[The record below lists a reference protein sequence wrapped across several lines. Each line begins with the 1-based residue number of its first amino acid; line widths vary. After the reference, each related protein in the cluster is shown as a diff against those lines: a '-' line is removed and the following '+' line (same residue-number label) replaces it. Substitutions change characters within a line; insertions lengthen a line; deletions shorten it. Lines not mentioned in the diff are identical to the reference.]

1 MDRLCIPPDR
11 LGPHAAASKHWLD
24 SSKPK
29 RRRTLQKTEKSKKTL
44 LLCGLLIVVPAT
56 SFAGADESTKKAEA
70 NTVTVDSASTP
81 GEIATRS
88 DSSDQQAPRQ
98 TKRGEAGLMGVE
110 VRLSTL
116 GAGAEVGVSLSN
128 RLNVRG
134 GFNIFQY
141 SRGFDHDGITYKGQL
156 NLRSGE
162 AHLDW
167 YPLGHTFHLSPGL
180 LVYNGN
186 GATATANVPGGSTFT
201 LGGTT
206 YSSDPTNPIAGT
218 GKLDFVKAAPTAMFG
233 FGNLVPQHRHFTYNF
248 ELGAVFQGSARTKLN
263 LTGNACDAFGLN
275 CVHAATDPTV
285 QANVVAEQTKI
296 NNKLSPFKYYPV
308 VSFGFGYRF

>member
-1 MDRLCIPPDR
+1 LRKIERP
-11 LGPHAAASKHWLD
+11 S
-24 SSKPK
+24 
-29 RRRTLQKTEKSKKTL
+29 KTL
-44 LLCGLLIVVPAT
+44 LPCAFLIVFPMACFAAPDGNANQTGSEAISLHSSSAPA
-56 SFAGADESTKKAEA
+56 E
-70 NTVTVDSASTP
+70 NTVWNDAGDVPSP
-81 GEIATRS
+81 QQGRS
-88 DSSDQQAPRQ
+88 EVSRV
-98 TKRGEAGLMGVE
+98 GVGI
-110 VRLSTL
+110 RLSTL
-116 GAGAEVGVSLSN
+116 GAGAEVGVALAEK
-128 RLNVRG
+128 LNVRG

-186 GATATANVPGGSTFT
+186 GATATANVPGGSAFT

-206 YSSDPTNPIAGT
+206 YTSDPTNPIMGT

-233 FGNLVPQHRHFTYNF
+233 FGNLVPQNRHFTYNF

-263 LTGNACDAFGLN
+263 LTGNACDSTGLN
-275 CVHAATDPTV
+275 CVNAATDPTV
-285 QANVVAEQTKI
+285 QQNVVAEQTKI

-308 VSFGFGYRF
+308 ISFGFGYRF

>member
-1 MDRLCIPPDR
+1 MLKIERP
-11 LGPHAAASKHWLD
+11 S
-24 SSKPK
+24 
-29 RRRTLQKTEKSKKTL
+29 KTL
-44 LLCGLLIVVPAT
+44 LLCSFLIVFPSACFAAPDDGAHQTASDATSLYSSPAPAEKTAWNDAADVPAPQHGK
-56 SFAGADESTKKAEA
+56 SEVSR
-70 NTVTVDSASTP
+70 
-81 GEIATRS
+81 I
-88 DSSDQQAPRQ
+88 
-98 TKRGEAGLMGVE
+98 GVG

-116 GAGAEVGVSLSN
+116 GAGAEVGVALAN
-128 RLNVRG
+128 KLNVRG

-206 YSSDPTNPIAGT
+206 YTSDPTNPITGA

-233 FGNLVPQHRHFTYNF
+233 FGNLVPQNRHFTYNF

-263 LTGNACDAFGLN
+263 LTGNACDSTGLN
-275 CVHAATDPTV
+275 CVNAATDPTV
-285 QANVVAEQTKI
+285 QQNVVAEQTKI

-308 VSFGFGYRF
+308 ISFGFGYRF

>member
-1 MDRLCIPPDR
+1 MRKIERP
-11 LGPHAAASKHWLD
+11 S
-24 SSKPK
+24 
-29 RRRTLQKTEKSKKTL
+29 KTL
-44 LLCGLLIVVPAT
+44 LLCGFLMIFPAAC
-56 SFAGADESTKKAEA
+56 FAGPD
-70 NTVTVDSASTP
+70 DSAHQTAS
-81 GEIATRS
+81 EATTLYSSAAPAERS
-88 DSSDQQAPRQ
+88 ASNDAADAPAPQQHA
-98 TKRGEAGLMGVE
+98 KKGEAGLIGVGI
-110 VRLSTL
+110 RLSTL

-128 RLNVRG
+128 KLNVRG

-141 SRGFDHDGITYKGQL
+141 SRGFNHDGITYKGQL

-167 YPLGHTFHLSPGL
+167 YPIGHTFHLSPGL

-206 YSSDPTNPIAGT
+206 YTSDPTNPITGT
-218 GKLDFVKAAPTAMFG
+218 GKLDFVKAAPTAMLG
-233 FGNLVPQHRHFTYNF
+233 FGNLVPQNRHFTYNL

-275 CVHAATDPTV
+275 CVNAATDPTV
-285 QANVVAEQTKI
+285 QSNVVAEQTKI

-308 VSFGFGYRF
+308 ISFGFGYRF

>member
-1 MDRLCIPPDR
+1 LPKTERLKNALLVSSLVMIFPA
-11 LGPHAAASKHWLD
+11 LGFA
-24 SSKPK
+24 KPK
-29 RRRTLQKTEKSKKTL
+29 AIPDSAKSDATTSSFS
-44 LLCGLLIVVPAT
+44 PAT
-56 SFAGADESTKKAEA
+56 GEF
-70 NTVTVDSASTP
+70 VTRNEVP
-81 GEIATRS
+81 EPP
-88 DSSDQQAPRQ
+88 APRHGS
-98 TKRGEAGLMGVE
+98 REARAIGVG

-116 GAGAEVGVSLSN
+116 GAGAEVGVALTN

-134 GFNIFQY
+134 GFNLFQY
-141 SRGFDHDGITYKGQL
+141 SPGFDHDGISYKGQL

-206 YSSDPTNPIAGT
+206 YTSDPTNPIRGT
-218 GKLDFVKAAPTAMFG
+218 GKLDFLKAAPTAIVG
-233 FGNLVPQHRHFTYNF
+233 FGNLVPQSQHFTYNF

-263 LTGNACDAFGLN
+263 LTGSACDSTGFN
-275 CVHAATDPTV
+275 CVNAATDPTV
-285 QANVVAEQTKI
+285 QANVVAEQTKV

-308 VSFGFGYRF
+308 ISFGFGYRF

>member
-1 MDRLCIPPDR
+1 MRKIERP
-11 LGPHAAASKHWLD
+11 S
-24 SSKPK
+24 
-29 RRRTLQKTEKSKKTL
+29 KTL
-44 LLCGLLIVVPAT
+44 LLCGFLMIFPAAC
-56 SFAGADESTKKAEA
+56 FAGPD
-70 NTVTVDSASTP
+70 DSAHQTAS
-81 GEIATRS
+81 EATTLY
-88 DSSDQQAPRQ
+88 SSAAPAERPASNDAADAPAPQQHA
-98 TKRGEAGLMGVE
+98 KKGEAGLIGVGI
-110 VRLSTL
+110 RLSTL

-128 RLNVRG
+128 KLNVRG

-141 SRGFDHDGITYKGQL
+141 SRGFNHDGITYKGQL

-167 YPLGHTFHLSPGL
+167 YPIGHTFHLSPGL

-206 YSSDPTNPIAGT
+206 YTSDPTNPITGT
-218 GKLDFVKAAPTAMFG
+218 GKLDFVKAAPTAMLG
-233 FGNLVPQHRHFTYNF
+233 FGNLVPQNRHFTYNL

-275 CVHAATDPTV
+275 CVNAATDPTV
-285 QANVVAEQTKI
+285 QSNVVAEQTKI

-308 VSFGFGYRF
+308 ISFGFGYRF

>member
-1 MDRLCIPPDR
+1 MRKIERP
-11 LGPHAAASKHWLD
+11 SKA
-24 SSKPK
+24 
-29 RRRTLQKTEKSKKTL
+29 L
-44 LLCGLLIVVPAT
+44 LLCTLMIVFPAACFASPDDSANQTGSDAINLHSSFAAAEKAAWNDAADVPAPQH
-56 SFAGADESTKKAEA
+56 G
-70 NTVTVDSASTP
+70 
-81 GEIATRS
+81 RS
-88 DSSDQQAPRQ
+88 EVGRI
-98 TKRGEAGLMGVE
+98 GVGL
-110 VRLSTL
+110 RLSTL
-116 GAGAEVGVSLSN
+116 GAGAEVGVALADK
-128 RLNVRG
+128 LNVRG

-141 SRGFDHDGITYKGQL
+141 SRGFNHDGITYKGQL

-206 YSSDPTNPIAGT
+206 YTSDPTNPIMGT

-233 FGNLVPQHRHFTYNF
+233 FGNLVPQNRHFTYNF

-263 LTGNACDAFGLN
+263 LTGNACDSTGLN
-275 CVHAATDPTV
+275 CVNAATDPTV
-285 QANVVAEQTKI
+285 QSNVVAEQTKI

-308 VSFGFGYRF
+308 ISFGFGYRF

>member
-1 MDRLCIPPDR
+1 MQKIE
-11 LGPHAAASKHWLD
+11 
-24 SSKPK
+24 KP
-29 RRRTLQKTEKSKKTL
+29 SMTL
-44 LLCGLLIVVPAT
+44 LLCALVVAFPAVCGASDKDASKSGNDSITLEPASPINESLTWDDSADVPAPQQNAKKGEGGLIG
-56 SFAGADESTKKAEA
+56 AG
-70 NTVTVDSASTP
+70 
-81 GEIATRS
+81 I
-88 DSSDQQAPRQ
+88 
-98 TKRGEAGLMGVE
+98 
-110 VRLSTL
+110 RLSTL

-134 GFNIFQY
+134 GFNMFQY
-141 SRGFDHDGITYKGQL
+141 SRGFNHDGITYNGQL

-162 AHLDW
+162 ARLDW
-167 YPLGHTFHLSPGL
+167 YPIGHTFHLSPGL

-233 FGNLVPQHRHFTYNF
+233 FGNLVPQNRHFTYNF
-248 ELGAVFQGSARTKLN
+248 ELGAVFQGSAHTKLN
-263 LTGNACDAFGLN
+263 LTGNACDPSGLN
-275 CVHAATDPTV
+275 CVNAATDPTV
-285 QANVVAEQTKI
+285 QANVIAEQTKI

-308 VSFGFGYRF
+308 ISFGFGYRF

>member
-1 MDRLCIPPDR
+1 M
-11 LGPHAAASKHWLD
+11 
-24 SSKPK
+24 
-29 RRRTLQKTEKSKKTL
+29 QKIERPSKTL
-44 LLCGLLIVVPAT
+44 LLCTFMMVFPAAAFAAADGSTHQTGSEAINRYSSSAPAEKTAGNEAADVP
-56 SFAGADESTKKAEA
+56 S
-70 NTVTVDSASTP
+70 
-81 GEIATRS
+81 
-88 DSSDQQAPRQ
+88 PRHG
-98 TKRGEAGLMGVE
+98 KSEVGRIGVG

-116 GAGAEVGVSLSN
+116 GAGAEVGVALADK
-128 RLNVRG
+128 LNVRG

-180 LVYNGN
+180 LLYNGN

-206 YSSDPTNPIAGT
+206 YASDPSNPITGK

-233 FGNLVPQHRHFTYNF
+233 FGNLVPQNRHFTYNF
-248 ELGAVFQGSARTKLN
+248 EWGAVFQGSARTKLN
-263 LTGNACDAFGLN
+263 LTGNACDSTGLN
-275 CVHAATDPTV
+275 CVNAATDPTV
-285 QANVVAEQTKI
+285 QSNVAAEQTKI

-308 VSFGFGYRF
+308 ISFAFGYRF

>member
-1 MDRLCIPPDR
+1 MRKIERP
-11 LGPHAAASKHWLD
+11 SM
-24 SSKPK
+24 
-29 RRRTLQKTEKSKKTL
+29 TL
-44 LLCGLLIVVPAT
+44 LLCNFLMVFPATCFAAPDGNAHQTGSDVVTSYFLSAPAENTARNDAADVPAPQEQR
-56 SFAGADESTKKAEA
+56 AKK
-70 NTVTVDSASTP
+70 
-81 GEIATRS
+81 
-88 DSSDQQAPRQ
+88 
-98 TKRGEAGLMGVE
+98 GEAGLIGAGI
-110 VRLSTL
+110 RLSTL

-141 SRGFDHDGITYKGQL
+141 SRGFNHDGITYKGQL

-167 YPLGHTFHLSPGL
+167 HPVGHAFHLSPGL

-206 YSSDPTNPIAGT
+206 YTSDPTNPITGM

-233 FGNLVPQHRHFTYNF
+233 FGNLVPQNRHFTYNF

-263 LTGNACDAFGLN
+263 LTGNACDPTGLN
-275 CVHAATDPTV
+275 CVNAATDPTV
-285 QANVVAEQTKI
+285 QQNVVAEQTKI

-308 VSFGFGYRF
+308 ISFGFGYRF